1 MKRRNLLKTIT
12 AATLASAV
20 LAGGAYAQ
28 ETITFGA
35 SAPKTG
41 PLAGGAAVTHWPAI
55 QLWVNDVNERGGIDV
70 GGTKMLV
77 EVIEY
82 DDATNNENA
91 IRNIQRLATVDEVDF
106 LIAPY
111 GTGINL
117 ATAPIIA
124 QYGYPHLAVTAVTD
138 GVDEFAERWP
148 NTFWTLGTSRDT
160 ASNAVDVLAGL
171 RDSGAIGNRVAL
183 VNVADAFGIEL
194 ANAGKPAL
202 EEAGFEIV
210 YETSYPPTTQDFAP
224 IISAAAAAD
233 PDAFVAFSY
242 PPDTFGLTAQATI
255 ANLDVGAF
263 YTGVATAFPGYL
275 GANGAAAQGVLGIG
289 GVNIN
294 DPGMVDYIAHHEEV
308 TGATPDYWA
317 NPVVYSTLQVMEQ
330 AITQVGSLDRQA
342 VIDAIHNGTFDT
354 VMGEWTFDGNII
366 RDYYTVGQWQ
376 DGKFVAVGATSPDL
390 PVSEAVVKEGW
401 E

>member
-1 MKRRNLLKTIT
+1 MKHNNLLIT
-12 AATLASAV
+12 AAATAALAMMSA
-20 LAGGAYAQ
+20 GALAQ

-41 PLAGGAAVTHWPAI
+41 PLAGGSSVTHWPAI
-55 QLWVNDVNERGGIDV
+55 ALWVNDVNARGGIDV
-70 GGTKMLV
+70 GGTRMMV

-82 DDATNNENA
+82 DDATSNENA

-138 GVDEFAERWP
+138 GVDTFAERWP
-148 NTFWTLGTSRDT
+148 NSFWTLGTSAET
-160 ASNAVDVLAGL
+160 ASSAADVLADL
-171 RDSGAIGNRVAL
+171 RDRGEIGNRVAL

-202 EEAGFEIV
+202 EAAGFEIV
-210 YETSYPPTTQDFAP
+210 YEASYPPTTQDFAP
-224 IISAAAAAD
+224 IISAAAAVD

-242 PPDTFGLTAQATI
+242 PGDTFGLTGQATI
-255 ANLDVGAF
+255 ADLDVGAF

-289 GVNIN
+289 GVNLN

-330 AITQVGSLDRQA
+330 AITRVGSLDRAA
-342 VIDAIHNGTFDT
+342 VIEEIRDGTFDT

-376 DGKFVAVGATSPDL
+376 DGKRL
-390 PVSEAVVKEGW
+390 NW
-401 E
+401 L